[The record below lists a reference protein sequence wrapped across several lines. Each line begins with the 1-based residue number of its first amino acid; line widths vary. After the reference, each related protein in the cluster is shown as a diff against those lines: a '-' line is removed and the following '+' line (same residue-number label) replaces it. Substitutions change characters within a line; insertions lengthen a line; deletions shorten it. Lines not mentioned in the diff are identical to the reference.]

1 MCRNYD
7 VVEVAQ
13 KDHEIAN
20 TLLILKSNLLLLLRA
35 ELSY

>member
-7 VVEVAQ
+7 AVEVAQ

-20 TLLILKSNLLLLLRA
+20 ILLILKSNSLPPLRV
-35 ELSY
+35 ELSC